1 MMIVAEKEGI
11 ARAARGPVAD
21 CLAASPLPPLNSRH
35 RRLHNFSFPTL
46 SWRGQRFLRCSKL
59 PGDATAELP
68 GSANRDNRTS
78 QMKSS
83 PPRPLPGF
91 WDSKEG
97 ERRGSQGREAEKDNY
112 CAKAAAEATRPW
124 NLRTRR
130 AACNAPTDRALA
142 MEKIKSPEAPSAAKE
157 KGQDCSAGTRFTFPW
172 LVVVRNNYRLVR
184 NCSIRSW
191 RIPKREIL
199 HPSQQFAPETGEVW
213 SFQLCVLALFLAQ
226 ILHPSQQFA
235 PETGEV
241 WSFQL
246 CVGETIA
253 LPLLSSLRCCCC
265 SSYGSRLF
273 YHSIN
278 AKMLQNL
285 PICV

>member
-1 MMIVAEKEGI
+1 MCRTCEDYVKRKPPVSRDPFVSRI
-11 ARAARGPVAD
+11 AMD
-21 CLAASPLPPLNSRH
+21 CLDDGLAIWPSPADIKW
-35 RRLHNFSFPTL
+35 RRKGLQEQPEARYHNFSFPTL

-142 MEKIKSPEAPSAAKE
+142 MEKIKSPVKTMRLRSDESE
-157 KGQDCSAGTRFTFPW
+157 KGETRKFSISLSRPEIEEDFFAIKGRKLPRRPKKRAKIVQRELDVSDSFRKNESL
-172 LVVVRNNYRLVR
+172 LVD
-184 NCSIRSW
+184 
-191 RIPKREIL
+191 
-199 HPSQQFAPETGEVW
+199 F
-213 SFQLCVLALFLAQ
+213 
-226 ILHPSQQFA
+226 
-235 PETGEV
+235 
-241 WSFQL
+241 
-246 CVGETIA
+246 
-253 LPLLSSLRCCCC
+253 
-265 SSYGSRLF
+265 
-273 YHSIN
+273 
-278 AKMLQNL
+278 
-285 PICV
+285 

>member
-142 MEKIKSPEAPSAAKE
+142 MEKIKSPVKTMRLRSDESE
-157 KGQDCSAGTRFTFPW
+157 KGETRKFSISLSRPEIEEDFFAIKGRKLPRRPKKRAKIVQRELDVSDSFRKNESL
-172 LVVVRNNYRLVR
+172 LVD
-184 NCSIRSW
+184 
-191 RIPKREIL
+191 
-199 HPSQQFAPETGEVW
+199 F
-213 SFQLCVLALFLAQ
+213 
-226 ILHPSQQFA
+226 
-235 PETGEV
+235 
-241 WSFQL
+241 
-246 CVGETIA
+246 
-253 LPLLSSLRCCCC
+253 
-265 SSYGSRLF
+265 
-273 YHSIN
+273 
-278 AKMLQNL
+278 
-285 PICV
+285 